1 MFTQKHQQ
9 QSEAL
14 LQYGASDFSLALL
27 KEIPFL
33 DLAQLSVNLDHPK
46 VAFRAAWALEHIVLK
61 NTYLIEEHQDL
72 LIQNY
77 CFSENW
83 SVLRS
88 YSKIMMWMTSKA
100 NQSFDLTELEEE
112 NIIEKTFQIIED
124 TSCPVAVLVNAFD
137 ILFQCIPNHPWLAQ
151 ELKLQI
157 ELQLEKEPSAALKSR
172 GNKLLKALS
181 KIKY

>member
-1 MFTQKHQQ
+1 MSTQKHQQ

-14 LQYGASDFSLALL
+14 LQYGASDFTLDLL

-33 DLAQLSVNLDHPK
+33 DLAKLSVNLDHPR
-46 VAFRAAWALEHIVLK
+46 VAFRAAWAMEHIVLK
-61 NTYLIEEHQDL
+61 NTFLIKDHQDL

-88 YSKIMMWMTSKA
+88 YSKIMMWMCSKA
-100 NQSFDLTELEEE
+100 NQSFEITELEEE

-124 TSCPVAVLVNAFD
+124 STCPVAVLVNAFD

-157 ELQLEKEPSAALKSR
+157 ELQLEKEASAALKSR

-181 KIKY
+181 RIKF